1 MKRKIFFNFFYT
13 ALCTILFVAGCKKEE
28 TSTGDESVKDITGSW
43 KIVKLIR
50 NGEDMTQRIDL
61 SKFRIVFNSDNS
73 YTLVDKMAFVV
84 DEPGTFKLDDPQY
97 PFGLILT
104 PQNSTESAN
113 ITFQFPV
120 ISGKRELSL
129 TMSPGCSSNTYQY
142 FFEKEIKGN

>member
-1 MKRKIFFNFFYT
+1 MKRKIFFNVFYSLVI
-13 ALCTILFVAGCKKEE
+13 AMLFIAGCKKE
-28 TSTGDESVKDITGSW
+28 TAATGDESVKDITGSW

-61 SKFRIVFNSDNS
+61 SKFRIVFNADNS

-104 PQNSTESAN
+104 PQSSTESTK

-129 TMSPGCSSNTYQY
+129 TMSPGCESNIYQY
-142 FFEKEIKGN
+142 FFEREIKGN